1 MIDYEDLL
9 LEYKEQRDALKI
21 MVKDLDS
28 LKDGVEKLF
37 PERLDARNLRFLEEK
52 VKAIT
57 DLFKAILDI
66 RKELSKS
73 VKDEIE
79 LRRKLNDKEGDD
91 GESMESIVELAKKV
105 EEINRKSKAA

>member
-1 MIDYEDLL
+1 MDNNYEELID
-9 LEYKEQRDALKI
+9 EYREQRIALKS
-21 MVKDLDS
+21 MVADLEN
-28 LKDGVEKLF
+28 LKIGVEKLF
-37 PERLDARNLRFLEEK
+37 PERLDARNIKFLEEK

-79 LRRKLNDKEGDD
+79 LRRKLNEKEEDGDN
-91 GESMESIVELAKKV
+91 MENIAELAKKV
-105 EEINRKSKAA
+105 EALTKAA